1 MRLLIETKTYILPV
15 SSGKVINDQATSS
28 VENLKGE
35 RELKQ
40 KG

>member
-1 MRLLIETKTYILPV
+1 MRLSIEKKTDIIPI
-15 SSGKVINDQATSS
+15 SSGKVINDQATSGG
-28 VENLKGE
+28 ENLKGE